1 LISSIGGDKKGD
13 KLKNHLGWVLN
24 NGIPTE
30 HFNASPAGTRGS
42 DGEFKKE
49 GHVAAFWTTTQVNQI
64 ESIAM
69 ILTANNNQI
78 ILTNTDVCR
87 GLSIRCIQE

>member
-1 LISSIGGDKKGD
+1 M
-13 KLKNHLGWVLN
+13 
-24 NGIPTE
+24 
-30 HFNASPAGTRGS
+30 ASLDHPNITKVIDFEDEGNLLCII
-42 DGEFKKE
+42 KKE